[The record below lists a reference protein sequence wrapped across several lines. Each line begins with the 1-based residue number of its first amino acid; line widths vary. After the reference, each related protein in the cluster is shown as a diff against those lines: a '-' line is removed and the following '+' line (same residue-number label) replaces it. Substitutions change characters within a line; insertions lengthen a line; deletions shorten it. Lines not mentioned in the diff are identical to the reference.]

1 MGLVDVGDAVLAVLT
16 VFVEPETSSV
26 VGVGL
31 VLLGRPD
38 ANFCNGESIDLN
50 RSVLA
55 MPRTPMY
62 LHANKSSSTRA

>member
-1 MGLVDVGDAVLAVLT
+1 MGLVDVGDAVLAVLI

-26 VGVGL
+26 VVGL

>member
-1 MGLVDVGDAVLAVLT
+1 MGVVDVGDAVLAVLI

-26 VGVGL
+26 VVGL